1 MKCIIQKKKKRCEI
15 PTGVATKIKNPRL
28 EVTVILHSSTPRVSN
43 NFSKKKKKKEYPI
56 KFPSYS
62 CLHMEQMDLKQI
74 F

>member
-28 EVTVILHSSTPRVSN
+28 EVTVILHFFYTKSLQSLI
-43 NFSKKKKKKEYPI
+43 KKKKKKEYPI